1 MNLKPLIKHILKNA
15 CICFTVFTAAYSAI
29 SAIVNVDDAVVSVE
43 VSRVLLFFMA
53 SVLFAAANGIFKIEK
68 LGGGSK
74 VFIHYILTLAA
85 FYTCMLLPLSL
96 DTSTLIVGIALFSVL
111 YLIIF
116 GVYSLIRSR
125 YKANASQ
132 SEKYTAQFKK
142 K

>member
-53 SVLFAAANGIFKIEK
+53 SVLFSAANGIFKIEK

-111 YLIIF
+111 YFIIF

-132 SEKYTAQFKK
+132 GEKYTAQFKK

>member
-29 SAIVNVDDAVVSVE
+29 SAIVNVDDAVVSIE

-53 SVLFAAANGIFKIEK
+53 SILFAAANGIFKVET
-68 LGGGSK
+68 LGGGAK
-74 VFIHYILTLAA
+74 VLLHYIFTLAA

-116 GVYSLIRSR
+116 GIYSLIRSR
-125 YKANASQ
+125 YKANTKQ
-132 SEKYTAQFKK
+132 NEKYTSQFKK